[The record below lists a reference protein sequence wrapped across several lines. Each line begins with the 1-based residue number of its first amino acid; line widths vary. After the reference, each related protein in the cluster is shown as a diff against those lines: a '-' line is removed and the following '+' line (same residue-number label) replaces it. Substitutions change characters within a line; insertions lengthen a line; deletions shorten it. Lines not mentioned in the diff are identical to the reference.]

1 MMALYYVRAVKILEE
16 YIIYFII
23 WFKVL
28 FIWNT
33 KSRWWFNYLTGLKS
47 EHI

>member
-1 MMALYYVRAVKILEE
+1 MGLHYIRAVKILEE

-23 WFKVL
+23 WLKVL

-33 KSRWWFNYLTGLKS
+33 KVGGGS
-47 EHI
+47 II

>member
-23 WFKVL
+23 WFKV

-33 KSRWWFNYLTGLKS
+33 KSRWWFNYLAGFKS